1 MSTSANRNNAVLSE
15 CTAAGDQCHRERQTR
30 GGESLPRHATDAL
43 DEENEEGYE
52 SFSPVDAGGR
62 SSCLTLQASALAP
75 SERYTYTACRRPGD
89 TRLLAVGNVVVDT
102 WIRSCRSPLRSLH
115 SPSSINI
122 RASAIPVSGNGSWAP
137 LRHAPA

>member
-52 SFSPVDAGGR
+52 SFSPVAAGGR
-62 SSCLTLQASALAP
+62 SLCLTLQASALAP
-75 SERYTYTACRRPGD
+75 SERYIQRVQTARGHQAASRRQRCRRHLDPFMPISAPVFAF
-89 TRLLAVGNVVVDT
+89 AVV
-102 WIRSCRSPLRSLH
+102 H
-115 SPSSINI
+115 
-122 RASAIPVSGNGSWAP
+122 
-137 LRHAPA
+137 